1 MFLGPHAKFHEKMD
15 RKKLDPDQAE
25 TRAVSIYDYWLK
37 EYQKIFAQLVV
48 KKLRN

>member
-1 MFLGPHAKFHEKMD
+1 MQIFTKKMD

-25 TRAVSIYDYWLK
+25 TWAVSLYDYWLK
-37 EYQKIFAQLVV
+37 EYQKIFAQLLV

>member
-1 MFLGPHAKFHEKMD
+1 MQNFTKKMD
-15 RKKLDPDQAE
+15 RKKLDPDQDE
-25 TRAVSIYDYWLK
+25 TQAVSIYDYWLK